1 MADEYLTYMQA
12 GQDAAWQLRWGAAV
26 ESFTK
31 ALQVRP
37 DDIDAHVSLG
47 LALLNS
53 NQLERALKVYRRA
66 IQLAPDEPEPLERT
80 ADILERMGQLKEA
93 AVQYVKV
100 ADLYLQM
107 RDVNKAIRTWAHAT
121 ELTPGLVSVHLR
133 LAQAY
138 ERIGDKA
145 NALREYLVLA
155 YNFRRLNDV
164 EKAIKAVERA
174 LKIDPRNPLALNSL
188 RALQAGSEIRLPD
201 DVLNRKPQQKAAE
214 AEPEFSGQLFWT
226 PDFNEPTPAES
237 SNPLGPMGEAME
249 LALEML
255 AASVVELGLQPSVM
269 PALKALE
276 DHRQGNHAAAIAAYT
291 EAERAGL
298 RSPALQM
305 CLGGLFVLEQQAKAA
320 TQHLGE
326 AMADMNLLSG
336 ATHGLGLAYRQ
347 LNDQQKA
354 ARFLIQTLQKIV
366 SEMSEFA
373 LDENADRVY
382 ITLGSLVDGATS
394 ESLVQMNEQFATALS
409 GEHWRNRVRDMTMHL
424 METLRRDGPRGLIDI
439 LTSSGSESGL
449 PEIITTVDR
458 YIRQGLYTLAMDEA
472 HSAVEIAPYYL
483 PAHIRMAEI
492 LMKEGRIRQAIMK
505 YNVIARTYMTREE
518 NDRAAAIL
526 TDVLKIAPLDVEVRQ
541 NLIELLEQQDRM
553 SDALNQYID
562 LANTY
567 QQLGD
572 FDRASQTFAASE
584 RLARRIS
591 APTKKL
597 VEIKHAIAEINQM
610 RLNTRQV
617 QKVYE
622 EILELAPD
630 DERALRGLID
640 LNYNQ
645 GNTVE
650 AIKRLDTLLGVY
662 ASKGTVNKITAL
674 LLELVEQFPRDM
686 ALRARLASIYRKL
699 GQPAQ
704 AIEQL
709 DALGEL
715 QLEAG
720 MNKDA
725 ANTVRQIIALKP
737 DRVEEYRKLLSQL
750 E

>member
-1 MADEYLTYMQA
+1 MADEYTTYMKA
-12 GQDAAWQLRWGAAV
+12 GQDAAWQLRWGAAA
-26 ESFTK
+26 EAFTK
-31 ALQVRP
+31 ALQFRP
-37 DDIDAHVSLG
+37 DDLEAHVSLG

-66 IQLAPDEPEPLERT
+66 IQLAPNDPEPLERT

-107 RDVNKAIRTWAHAT
+107 RDLDKAIRTWVHAT

-138 ERIGDKA
+138 ERIGDKPK
-145 NALREYLVLA
+145 ALREYLVLA

-174 LKIDPRNPLALNSL
+174 LKLDPRNPLALNSL
-188 RALQAGSEIRLPD
+188 RALQTGSEIRLPD
-201 DVLNRKPQQKAAE
+201 DVLYRKSSPKTETQ
-214 AEPEFSGQLFWT
+214 EPEFGGDLFWS
-226 PDFNEPTPAES
+226 PDFGEAAASEAS
-237 SNPLGPMGEAME
+237 SPLGPMGVAME
-249 LALEML
+249 TALERL
-255 AASVVELGLQPSVM
+255 AASLVELGLQPSVA

-276 DHRQGNHAAAIAAYT
+276 AHRQGNNAEAIAAYL
-291 EAERAGL
+291 EAERQGL
-298 RSPALQM
+298 RSPALKM
-305 CLGGLFVLEQQAKAA
+305 CLGGLFVLEQQGKTAA
-320 TQHLGE
+320 QHLGE
-326 AMADMNLLSG
+326 AITDPTLLSG
-336 ATHGLGLAYRQ
+336 AAHALGLAYRQ
-347 LNDQQKA
+347 SGDQQKA
-354 ARFLIQTLQKIV
+354 ARFFIQTLQAVV
-366 SEMSEFA
+366 SQMEAFT

-382 ITLGSLVDGATS
+382 ITLGSLVDGATT
-394 ESLVQMNEQFATALS
+394 EALAQMNEQFAAALT
-409 GEHWRNRVRDMTMHL
+409 GEDWLNKVRDLTIHL
-424 METLRRDGPRGLIDI
+424 AETLHRDGPRGLIDI
-439 LTSSGSESGL
+439 LTTSGGDSGL
-449 PEIITTVDR
+449 PEMITTIDR

-472 HSAVEIAPYYL
+472 HRAVEIAPYYL

-492 LMKEGRIRQAIMK
+492 LMKEGRIRQAIVK
-505 YNVIARTYMTREE
+505 YNVIARTYMTRDE

-526 TDVLKIAPLDVEVRQ
+526 TDVLNIAPLDIEVRQ
-541 NLIELLEQQDRM
+541 NLIELLERQDRL
-553 SDALNQYID
+553 SEALNQYID
-562 LANTY
+562 LAHTY

-572 FDRASQTFAASE
+572 FERANQTFAGAE
-584 RLARRIS
+584 RLARRIN
-591 APTKKL
+591 APTTKI

-610 RLNTRQV
+610 RLNMRQV

-622 EILELAPD
+622 EILELMPD

-645 GNTVE
+645 GNNIE
-650 AIKRLDTLLGVY
+650 AIKRLDKLLSVY
-662 ASKGTVNKITAL
+662 AAKGTINKITAL
-674 LLELVEQFPRDM
+674 LTELVEAHPRDM

-699 GQPAQ
+699 GETVLAV
-704 AIEQL
+704 EQL

-720 MNKDA
+720 MNAEA

-737 DRVEEYRKLLSQL
+737 ARIEEYKKLLSQL

>member
-1 MADEYLTYMQA
+1 MADDYLTHMKA
-12 GQDAAWQLRWGAAV
+12 GQDAAWRLQWGVAA
-26 ESFTK
+26 ECFTK

-37 DDIDAHVSLG
+37 DDLEAHLSLG

-66 IQLAPDEPEPLERT
+66 IQLAPDDPEPLERT
-80 ADILERMGQLKEA
+80 ADTLERMGQLKEA

-107 RDVNKAIRTWAHAT
+107 RDLDKAIRTWVHAT
-121 ELTPGLVSVHLR
+121 DLTPGLVSVHLR

-145 NALREYLVLA
+145 KALREYLVLA
-155 YNFRRLNDV
+155 YNFRRLNNA

-174 LKIDPRNPLALNSL
+174 LKIEPRNALALNSL
-188 RALQAGSEIRLPD
+188 RALQTGAEIRLPD
-201 DVLNRKPQQKAAE
+201 DVLHRKSQSKPADKE
-214 AEPEFSGQLFWT
+214 AEFTGELFWT
-226 PDFNEPTPAES
+226 PDFGEAAPAEDA
-237 SNPLGPMGEAME
+237 NPLGPMGEAVE
-249 LALEML
+249 LALETL

-276 DHRQGNHAAAIAAYT
+276 EHRQGNYAAAIAAYS
-291 EAERAGL
+291 EAERVGL

-305 CLGGLFVLEQQAKAA
+305 CLGGLLVLEQQNKAA

-326 AMADMNLLSG
+326 AMADVNLISG
-336 ATHGLGLAYRQ
+336 ATHGLALAYQR

-354 ARFLIQTLQKIV
+354 ARFFIQTLQRIV
-366 SEMSEFA
+366 SQMDEFSM
-373 LDENADRVY
+373 DESADRVY
-382 ITLGSLVDGATS
+382 ITLGSLVDGASS
-394 ESLVQMNEQFATALS
+394 ESLVQMNEQFAAALS
-409 GEHWRNRVRDMTMHL
+409 GENWPSRVRDLTIHL

-439 LTSSGSESGL
+439 LTTSSSESGL
-449 PEIITTVDR
+449 PEIITKIDR

-505 YNVIARTYMTREE
+505 YNVIARVYMTREE

-526 TDVLKIAPLDVEVRQ
+526 TDVLKMAPLDIEVRQ

-572 FDRASQTFAASE
+572 FERASQTFNAAE
-584 RLARRIS
+584 RLARRIN
-591 APTKKL
+591 APTQKI
-597 VEIKHAIAEINQM
+597 VEIKHAVAEINQM

-617 QKVYE
+617 QKVLE

-630 DERALRGLID
+630 DERALRSLIE
-640 LNYNQ
+640 LNYQQDN
-645 GNTVE
+645 NVE
-650 AIKRLDTLLGVY
+650 AVKRLDKLLSVY
-662 ASKGTVNKITAL
+662 AAKGMVNKIISL
-674 LLELVEQFPRDM
+674 LSELVDQFPRDM

-699 GQPAQ
+699 GQSVQ

-725 ANTVRQIIALKP
+725 ANTIRQIIALKP
-737 DRVEEYRKLLSQL
+737 QRVEEYKKLLSQL

>member
-1 MADEYLTYMQA
+1 MADEYLSYMKA

-31 ALQVRP
+31 ALQIRP
-37 DDIDAHVSLG
+37 DDLDAHVSLG

-66 IQLAPDEPEPLERT
+66 IQLAPNDPEPLERT

-107 RDVNKAIRTWAHAT
+107 RDLDKAIRTWVHAT

-138 ERIGDKA
+138 ERIGDKPK
-145 NALREYLVLA
+145 ALREYLVLA

-174 LKIDPRNPLALNSL
+174 LKIDPRNALALNSL
-188 RALQAGSEIRLPD
+188 RALQAGGEIRLPD
-201 DVLNRKPQQKAAE
+201 DVLNRKAQPKAAD
-214 AEPEFSGQLFWT
+214 AEPEFSGELFWT
-226 PDFNEPTPAES
+226 PDFGSPAAVES
-237 SNPLGPMGEAME
+237 SNPLGPMGDAME
-249 LALEML
+249 LALETL

-276 DHRQGNHAAAIAAYT
+276 DHRQGNHTAAIESYT

-305 CLGGLFVLEQQAKAA
+305 CLGGLLVLEQQAKAA

-326 AMADMNLLSG
+326 AMADMNLISG

-347 LNDQQKA
+347 LKDQQKA

-366 SEMSEFA
+366 SQMDEFS
-373 LDENADRVY
+373 LDESADRVY
-382 ITLGSLVDGATS
+382 ITLGSLVDGATD

-409 GEHWRNRVRDMTMHL
+409 GENWRSRVRDLTMHL

-439 LTSSGSESGL
+439 LTTSGGESGL

-472 HSAVEIAPYYL
+472 HSAVEVAPYYL

-505 YNVIARTYMTREE
+505 YNVIARAYMTREE

-526 TDVLKIAPLDVEVRQ
+526 TDVLKMAPLDIEVRQ

-562 LANTY
+562 LAHTY

-572 FDRASQTFAASE
+572 FERASQTFAASE

-591 APTKKL
+591 APTKKI

-622 EILELAPD
+622 EILEIASD
-630 DERALRGLID
+630 DERALRGLVDI
-640 LNYNQ
+640 NYHQ

-650 AIKRLDTLLGVY
+650 AVKRLDALLGVY
-662 ASKGTVNKITAL
+662 AAKGTVNKITAL
-674 LLELVEQFPRDM
+674 LSELVEQYPRDM

-699 GQPAQ
+699 GQPVQ

-725 ANTVRQIIALKP
+725 ANTIRQIIALKP
-737 DRVEEYRKLLSQL
+737 DRVEEYKKLLSQL

>member
-1 MADEYLTYMQA
+1 MADEYLNYMKA

-107 RDVNKAIRTWAHAT
+107 RDVNKAIRTWSHAT
-121 ELTPGLVSVHLR
+121 DLTPGLVSVHLR

-138 ERIGDKA
+138 ERVGDKA

-188 RALQAGSEIRLPD
+188 RALQAGGEIRLPD
-201 DVLNRKPQQKAAE
+201 DVLNRKPPQKAAE
-214 AEPEFSGQLFWT
+214 AEPEFSGELFWT
-226 PDFNEPTPAES
+226 PDFSQPALTES
-237 SNPLGPMGEAME
+237 SNPLGPMGDAME
-249 LALEML
+249 LALETL

-305 CLGGLFVLEQQAKAA
+305 CLGGLLVLEQQAKAA
-320 TQHLGE
+320 TQHLSE
-326 AMADMNLLSG
+326 AMADTNLLSG
-336 ATHGLGLAYRQ
+336 AMHGLGLAYRQ

-366 SEMSEFA
+366 SEMNEFS
-373 LDENADRVY
+373 LDESADRVY

-409 GEHWRNRVRDMTMHL
+409 GENWRNRVRDMTMHL

-439 LTSSGSESGL
+439 LTTSGGESGL

-505 YNVIARTYMTREE
+505 YNVIARAYMTREE

-526 TDVLKIAPLDVEVRQ
+526 TDVLKMAPLDIEVRQ

-553 SDALNQYID
+553 SEALNQYID

-572 FDRASQTFAASE
+572 FERASQTFAASE

-597 VEIKHAIAEINQM
+597 IEIKHAIAEINQM

>member
-1 MADEYLTYMQA
+1 MADDYLTHMKA
-12 GQDAAWQLRWGAAV
+12 GQDAAWRLQWGAAA
-26 ESFTK
+26 ECFTR
-31 ALQVRP
+31 ALQARP
-37 DDIDAHVSLG
+37 DDVEAHLSLG
-47 LALLNS
+47 LALING

-66 IQLAPDEPEPLERT
+66 IQLAPNDPEPLERT

-107 RDVNKAIRTWAHAT
+107 RDLDKAIRTWVHAT

-145 NALREYLVLA
+145 KALREYLVLA

-174 LKIDPRNPLALNSL
+174 LKIDPRNALALNSL
-188 RALQAGSEIRLPD
+188 RALQAGGEIRLPD
-201 DVLNRKPQQKAAE
+201 DVLNRKPQPKSDSSE
-214 AEPEFSGQLFWT
+214 AEFTGELFWT
-226 PDFNEPTPAES
+226 PDFNEAASIES
-237 SNPLGPMGEAME
+237 NNPLGPVGDALE
-249 LALEML
+249 LALETL

-269 PALKALE
+269 PALKAME
-276 DHRQGNHAAAIAAYT
+276 EHRQGNYPAAIDAYS

-298 RSPALQM
+298 RSPALKM
-305 CLGGLFVLEQQAKAA
+305 CLGGLMVLEQQSKAA
-320 TQHLGE
+320 VQHLGE
-326 AMADMNLLSG
+326 AMADVHFMSG
-336 ATHGLGLAYRQ
+336 ATHGLALAYRH
-347 LNDQQKA
+347 LNDQEKA
-354 ARFLIQTLQKIV
+354 ARFFIQTLQQIV
-366 SEMSEFA
+366 SQM
-373 LDENADRVY
+373 DELSFDESADRVY

-394 ESLVQMNEQFATALS
+394 ESLVQMNEQFAAALS
-409 GEHWRNRVRDMTMHL
+409 GENWLGRVRELTVHL

-439 LTSSGSESGL
+439 LTTSGSESGL
-449 PEIITTVDR
+449 PEIITRIDR

-505 YNVIARTYMTREE
+505 YNIIARVYMTREE

-526 TDVLKIAPLDVEVRQ
+526 TDVLKMAPLDIEVRQ

-553 SDALNQYID
+553 SEALNQYID

-572 FDRASQTFAASE
+572 FERASQTFAASE
-584 RLARRIS
+584 RLARRIG
-591 APTKKL
+591 APIQKL

-617 QKVYE
+617 QKVLE
-622 EILELAPD
+622 EILELTPD

-640 LNYNQ
+640 INYQQ
-645 GNTVE
+645 GNNVE
-650 AIKRLDTLLGVY
+650 AIKRLDTLLSTY
-662 ASKGTVNKITAL
+662 AAKRLVTKIVSL
-674 LLELVEQFPRDM
+674 LSELVERFPRDM

-699 GQPAQ
+699 GQHAQ

-720 MNKDA
+720 MNREA

-737 DRVEEYRKLLSQL
+737 QRIEEYKKLLAQL

>member
-1 MADEYLTYMQA
+1 MADEYLSYMKA

-31 ALQVRP
+31 ALQIRP
-37 DDIDAHVSLG
+37 DDLDAHVSLG

-66 IQLAPDEPEPLERT
+66 IQLAPDDPEPLERT

-107 RDVNKAIRTWAHAT
+107 RDLDKAIRTWVHAT

-138 ERIGDKA
+138 ERIGDKPK
-145 NALREYLVLA
+145 ALREYLVLA
-155 YNFRRLNDV
+155 YNFRRLNDM

-174 LKIDPRNPLALNSL
+174 LKIDPRNALALNSL
-188 RALQAGSEIRLPD
+188 RALQAGGEIRLPD
-201 DVLNRKPQQKAAE
+201 DVLNRKAQPKAAD
-214 AEPEFSGQLFWT
+214 AEPEFSGELFWT
-226 PDFNEPTPAES
+226 PDFGTPPATES
-237 SNPLGPMGEAME
+237 SNPLGPMGDAME
-249 LALEML
+249 LALETL

-276 DHRQGNHAAAIAAYT
+276 DHRQGNHTAAIESYT

-305 CLGGLFVLEQQAKAA
+305 CLGGLLVLEQQAKAA

-326 AMADMNLLSG
+326 AMADMNLISG

-347 LNDQQKA
+347 LRDQQKA

-366 SEMSEFA
+366 SQMDEFS
-373 LDENADRVY
+373 LDESADRVY
-382 ITLGSLVDGATS
+382 ITLGSLVDGATD
-394 ESLVQMNEQFATALS
+394 ESLVQMNEQFAAALS
-409 GEHWRNRVRDMTMHL
+409 GENWHNRVRDMTMHL

-439 LTSSGSESGL
+439 LTTSSGESGL

-472 HSAVEIAPYYL
+472 HSAVEVAPYYL

-505 YNVIARTYMTREE
+505 YNVIARAYMTREE

-526 TDVLKIAPLDVEVRQ
+526 TDVLKMAPLDIEVRQ

-562 LANTY
+562 LAHTY

-572 FDRASQTFAASE
+572 FERASQTFAASE
-584 RLARRIS
+584 RLARRIN
-591 APTKKL
+591 APTKKI

-622 EILELAPD
+622 EILELAQD
-630 DERALRGLID
+630 DERALRGLVDI
-640 LNYNQ
+640 NYNQ

-650 AIKRLDTLLGVY
+650 AVKRLDALLGVY
-662 ASKGTVNKITAL
+662 AAKGTVNKIIAL
-674 LLELVEQFPRDM
+674 LSELVEHYPRDM

-699 GQPAQ
+699 GQPVQ

-725 ANTVRQIIALKP
+725 ANTIRQIIALKP
-737 DRVEEYRKLLSQL
+737 DRVEEYKKLLSQL